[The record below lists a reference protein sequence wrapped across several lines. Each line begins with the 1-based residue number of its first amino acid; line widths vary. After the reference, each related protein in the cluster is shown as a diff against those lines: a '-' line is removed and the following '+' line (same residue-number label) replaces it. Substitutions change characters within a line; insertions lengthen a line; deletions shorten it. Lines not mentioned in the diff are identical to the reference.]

1 MKNEKIITYSLI
13 LLMTSGRSFALDP
26 LGPPMASQ
34 KKDHGNIGLE
44 YLYSE
49 MDLHAD
55 NLIVATPLGNLQ
67 FPSGEIE
74 SIKMN
79 KLYINLTSN
88 LLDDNYDIF
97 LRLGITNSS
106 VDKSKNQ
113 ENLSYI
119 GDSDYNCA
127 LGGGFRTTFYQSND
141 GKVKW
146 GMLAQLSYATF
157 DFDNKI
163 YSVNGSD
170 ISLSATVDMLEIQF
184 AAGPT
189 YQVTDEI
196 SIYGG
201 PFLHFIKGSAE
212 LRGNVS
218 EISVQ
223 GSSDIEQTS
232 ELGGFIGLST
242 DLVKNTKFNIEF
254 QHTGDAQAVG
264 FSFIYRF

>member
-1 MKNEKIITYSLI
+1 MKKAIIISI
-13 LLMTSGRSFALDP
+13 GLLLLTTSVFALDP
-26 LGPPMASQ
+26 LGPPMASP
-34 KKDHGNIGLE
+34 KKDHGNVGLE

-49 MDLHAD
+49 MDLYTD
-55 NLIVATPLGNLQ
+55 SMIMETPLGNLQ
-67 FPSGEIE
+67 FPSAEIE

-79 KLYINLTSN
+79 KLYVNLTSS
-88 LLDDNYDIF
+88 LLGDNYDMF

-106 VDKSKNQ
+106 FDKSKNQ

-119 GDSDYNCA
+119 GDSDYDCA

-141 GKVKW
+141 RKVKW
-146 GMLAQLSYATF
+146 GLLAQLSYATL
-157 DFDNKI
+157 DFDDKT

-170 ISLSATVDMLEIQF
+170 ISLSATVDMLEIQL

-212 LRGNVS
+212 LRGNVNK
-218 EISVQ
+218 ESVQ
-223 GSSDIEQTS
+223 GSSDIEQIS

-242 DLVKNTKFNIEF
+242 NLAKNTKFNIEF
-254 QHTGDAQAVG
+254 QHTGNAQAVG